1 METPMNKHG
10 TVALA
15 LAGCIGFGAA
25 CSDPPAPR
33 ADGSFQDGTRLKAG
47 YQRIE
52 GAPSFLLNWYDTQL
66 AVDCTFVDLGRPD
79 RRLFC
84 FPSDLAGAD
93 MCSLFPHAN
102 N

>member
-1 METPMNKHG
+1 
-10 TVALA
+10 A

-33 ADGSFQDGTRLKAG
+33 SNGSFKDGTRLKAV

-52 GAPSFLLNWYDTQL
+52 GAPPFLLNWYDTQL

-84 FPSDLAGAD
+84 FPSDPAGGGI
-93 MCSLFPHAN
+93 CSPFSPPHKLFTDHALTTP
-102 N
+102 